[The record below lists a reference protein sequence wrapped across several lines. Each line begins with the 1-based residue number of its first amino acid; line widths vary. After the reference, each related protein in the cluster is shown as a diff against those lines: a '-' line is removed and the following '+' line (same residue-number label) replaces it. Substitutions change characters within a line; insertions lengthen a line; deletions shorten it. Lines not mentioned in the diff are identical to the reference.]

1 MKNMKKLLSL
11 FLVLAMALT
20 LLPTAALATVAGD
33 TAAPT
38 APKAAEAGET
48 GDASASRPNMMGAL
62 KENLPAMSADASS
75 DGVLVTKIDKPQ
87 GLDLRQAAKELEPVE
102 DANQRYADEDLVRV
116 FVMLDGEEALLDQGF
131 TTDEIADNTA
141 AVKRASTKIAR
152 QQNAVVDGMNAAART
167 YAASKVAEG
176 EAQTFAVPQ
185 VQVRY
190 NYSVAVNALSVEI
203 PYGML
208 KNVRTLKGVKSAFV
222 APQYSVPENM
232 SADRTAEPYMY
243 ATQNTF
249 GSAQT
254 WQELGYTG
262 AGMKIAIIDT
272 GLDLDHPSFVGDPKL
287 TEDSMTQEDLTDTVI
302 SELKAK
308 QMYRTLTAEDLY
320 HSPKVPFG
328 FNYVDENVD
337 VTHDND
343 TAGDHGTHVAGI
355 AAANKLETTD
365 VVGVAPDAQLVVMKV
380 FGANG
385 GAYMDDIVAAL
396 EDCFVLDVDAANL
409 SLGSPAGFN
418 ASDAEDGEAAE
429 LSDRVYGQI
438 ASHDM
443 IVSIAAG
450 NSGSAAAGN
459 PLGTDLDFTS
469 NPDNSTMSSPATYPG
484 ATVVASV
491 DNVTEK
497 FPYIQVGDKKLPYTD
512 QNKTYNNS
520 TFVDAFAGETLEY
533 VMVPGLGEVSDFEQ
547 VDVEGKVAVVSR
559 GTIAFTEKHQN
570 ATDAGAIACIVY
582 DNAPGALSNMQ
593 GQTGTVPSIFV
604 SQASGEALAAGNGRL
619 TVPGDGSLVVEE
631 YATGGQISSFSSW
644 GVSPNLE
651 LTPDVTAPGGQI
663 YSSVDDGG
671 YDTYGGTSMAA
682 PHIAGMSAL
691 VLEYLKAE
699 HAEDAA
705 AAVEADDVDTVEA
718 WYHNVAQ
725 ALIMSTATPAVDPY
739 DTLYSPRWQGSGV
752 ANVYHAI
759 SSPAYLTVANNG
771 SDEEGTPKV
780 SLGDDKEKNGEYTFT
795 FTINNFSDQPQSYT
809 LDGSLQTEFAYP
821 VSGYNFMMESGYE
834 LSGEVSFEG
843 KLSVDDIQLY
853 LDLVNYELADALG
866 EEAVAELAA
875 LAAPADVFDTA
886 DVQAL
891 YEGGSILTVPA
902 GSSVDVEVTATLS
915 QADVAY
921 MEANFP
927 NGIYVDGYVRCHA
940 LDEGGVDLSLPFMSF
955 YGDWME
961 PPLFDTGWYYQE
973 DGDAVVSRYVNVL
986 WTDMGANDS
995 LLGISPYLADE
1006 VYDPAHNV
1014 LSPNG
1019 DQVYDYINEIYLGM
1033 MRNAEKIDFVWT
1045 KEGVEE
1051 PLFKKTATQVRKSY
1065 LVSEI
1070 GVDYPFI
1077 YSDYLGDDNFFTSD
1091 DMLAAGVQNGDRL
1104 TLTITGYGVKS
1115 LNDTSTEDVAK
1126 DVNVITV
1133 PVVIDTE
1140 APTAAITKL
1149 KEEGDESRYLKITVK
1164 DNYDAAALF
1173 TLTEA
1178 GDIIESFPV
1187 EGTMSESGETKTFFL
1202 DLEGYEGSFQVAV
1215 CDYGGNESYYQ
1226 VAYPGNVSLDPTQ
1239 FYAYRRSAVLTGQDQ
1254 TGNPAY
1260 QRTDA
1265 YNGWHSFETA
1275 DSLLRRSYSGDSL
1288 LSAAEYVDGYVIAVD
1303 DANVLYTM
1311 KAGSWTRNVL
1321 SATALADYPAILDM
1335 AFDRVNKK
1343 LYLLADQTDEAP
1355 QGSILVLDV
1364 TTGAVVAD
1372 SAVAVSGLREVANS
1386 RTHQLITLA
1395 CDNAGQ
1401 LYALDFCTV
1410 TQNYRPTGTVSSL
1423 YAVNGAT
1430 GAATYVGSTGQ
1441 TMRCS
1446 TSGAGYFQSMT
1457 VDHATDTLY
1466 WASYGGSTY
1475 YDSSYRSQLI
1485 VNKFFQLDKATGAV
1499 TAETETELSS
1509 ELVGLFKPAADVGA
1523 FPADAALTG
1532 ITVTPDEVRL
1542 LPKDE
1547 VLLEVQAQPYY
1558 VDPGAVTWTS
1568 SNDTVATVNDGVVTA
1583 KSAGTATITASVGE
1597 GANAK
1602 TATATI
1608 TVLELNAQLHSFSIA
1623 KKSWMDIQAADPA
1636 KAAVMRDAQGAPSE
1650 GDYFTAAAYADGDV
1664 YAYDS
1669 VGGFW
1674 KLDPETMQGNR
1685 VGSNSSIN
1693 GSSSLINA
1701 MVFSPAD
1708 GNLYAVYV
1716 KAEGMSTALS
1726 LVRVNP
1732 ANGAF
1737 ETVGPLPEDYQVVN
1751 LAADDQGNFYSVVID
1766 FDPETYEQI
1775 PSLLKFTPDDLV
1787 TEEPGGGEVD
1797 PGFDPMPFTG
1807 DATPGTDMPGVD
1819 VPGVD
1824 DPTVPGD
1831 EPAALAPVP
1840 LVGFEGAISGNGYE
1854 SLAWSYDDQCLYF
1867 ADGVGI
1873 LHWIKPDTAE
1883 CLALDFIGIGGENF
1897 SLHEVTSADNAPEVH
1912 YEEVAR
1918 VLQPQ
1923 SMLVPV
1929 GFTTSAGLAF
1939 EPWNSRPAEMSFTV
1953 DNTEIATVDAEGF
1966 VTGVKAGTATL
1977 TASVKMAESDTTA
1990 ETIKI
1995 PVKVVDAD
2003 VTLGGYMNFD
2013 FAYGTAFWLTF
2024 NSLDPS
2030 SLDKDKLTVTDSV
2043 SNSGGETSWLIMA
2056 GAYYDGTFYGY
2067 AQDGTGEY
2075 NYKCYLLKTTP
2086 GSLDCDYQ
2094 VLAKVDGNIR
2104 DMAFDYTTGT
2114 LYAVMD
2120 NGSERS
2126 TLCQVNTETGELTP
2140 VSTIETYLTNLA
2152 IDDEGVIWSVN
2163 KQGYLIRTELFDGEY
2178 VADIVGPTG
2187 ITRADTCQSMHY
2199 DYKTDNLFWAQAAR
2213 DMSNGLY
2220 LVDRDTGSTTRLG
2233 AITTGVSLAG
2243 LYTADAEATEP
2254 AVPETVEANGVYLP
2268 AQQVATKGETLEL
2281 TATVLPISVADVTGG
2296 TLTWSSDDE
2305 TVATVSETGVVTAVA
2320 AGEATITATLT
2331 GTDISAQCVV
2341 TVLDHER
2348 MFYAYDETQ
2357 LQWISFPMDDPSNVT
2372 VVKSEMPV
2380 AEETA
2385 PGTEGEEPTPAQ
2397 APAPIVAA
2405 ALVDDAL
2412 YAYDAENSFYKITNF
2427 ETFDRGEA
2435 MTGAQEMEVTV
2446 TMYNFWT
2453 GTVEEMPVPVRVSDL
2468 SYDAVYQTLYALC
2481 FSEEA
2486 NVAVIGEVDLETGE
2500 ITVCWNSSESESGL
2514 LPGNLYVRDGQAWMV
2529 DVLTTGILNYLGQI
2543 APGAEPTQVALIQ
2556 GYFGDWNNGRS
2567 FIEDPYTGTVYM
2579 IRDLYE
2585 DYSNHEY
2592 YEPTLY
2598 TITLGDADITPVGE
2612 DGVIYGE
2619 VPEWDD
2625 PDQIPGVVIS
2635 SLFIR

>member
-38 APKAAEAGET
+38 APEAAEAGET
-48 GDASASRPNMMGAL
+48 GGASASRPNMMGAL

-102 DANQRYADEDLVRV
+102 DTNQRYADEDLVRV
-116 FVMLDGEEALLDQGF
+116 FVMLEGDDSLLDQGF

-302 SELKAK
+302 SGLKAK

-705 AAVEADDVDTVEA
+705 AAVKAHKVDTVEA

-739 DTLYSPRWQGSGV
+739 GTLYSPRWQGSGV

-759 SSPAYLTVANNG
+759 SSPAYLTVADNG
-771 SDEEGTPKV
+771 SDTEEAPTEDTPKV
-780 SLGDDKEKNGEYTFT
+780 SLGDDKGKNGEYTFT

-834 LSGEVSFEG
+834 LSGTVEFDQVLFPRS
-843 KLSVDDIQLY
+843 DIQY
-853 LDLVNYELADALG
+853 FLDQVNYGLAENLS
-866 EEAVAELAA
+866 ESELAA

-886 DVQAL
+886 DVQVL
-891 YEGGSILTVPA
+891 YAGGSILTVPA

-915 QADVAY
+915 GDDKKY
-921 MEANFP
+921 MDANFP
-927 NGIYVDGYVRCHA
+927 NGIYVDGYVRCYA

-955 YGDWME
+955 YGDWTE

-986 WTDMGANDS
+986 WTDMGANDG
-995 LLGISPYLADE
+995 LLGISPYLENE
-1006 VYDPAHNV
+1006 VYDSAHNV

-1033 MRNAEKIDFVWT
+1033 MRNAEKIDFEWT
-1045 KEGVEE
+1045 KETDEGTES
-1051 PLFKKTATQVRKSY
+1051 LFKKTATQVRKSY

-1173 TLTEA
+1173 TLTGT

-1187 EGTMSESGETKTFFL
+1187 EGTLSDSGETKTFFL

-1239 FYAYRRSAVLTGQDQ
+1239 FYAYRRSATLSAKDPQ
-1254 TGNPAY
+1254 TGATAY

-1275 DSLLRRSYSGDSL
+1275 DSLLRRSYAGDSL
-1288 LSAAEYVDGYVIAVD
+1288 LSAAEYVDGYIIAVD
-1303 DANVLYTM
+1303 DDKVLYTM

-1343 LYLLADQTDEAP
+1343 LYLLTDQADDAP
-1355 QGSILVLDV
+1355 QGKILTLDPV
-1364 TTGAVVAD
+1364 TGEVVAD
-1372 SAVAVSGLREVANS
+1372 SAVAVTGLREIENAE
-1386 RTHQLITLA
+1386 THQLITLA

-1401 LYALDFCTV
+1401 LYALDFY
-1410 TQNYRPTGTVSSL
+1410 NIYKDWRYSNGIANL
-1423 YAVNGAT
+1423 YKVADNGVV
-1430 GAATYVGSTGQ
+1430 TYVGSTGE
-1441 TMRCS
+1441 TMRNNR
-1446 TSGAGYFQSMT
+1446 GAGYFQSMA

-1466 WASYGGSTY
+1466 WASYGGSTSGY
-1475 YDSSYRSQLI
+1475 NPPI
-1485 VNKFFQLDKATGAV
+1485 VNKFFALDKATGAV

-1523 FPADAALTG
+1523 FPADAALTS
-1532 ITVTPDEVRL
+1532 IAVTPAKERL
-1542 LPKDE
+1542 LPGDQT
-1547 VLLEVQAQPYY
+1547 LLEVQAQPYY

-1568 SNDTVATVNDGVVTA
+1568 SNQDVATVDAGVVTA
-1583 KSAGTATITASVGE
+1583 VSAGTTIITASAGGE
-1597 GANAK
+1597 E
-1602 TATATI
+1602 ATATI
-1608 TVLELNAQLHSFSIA
+1608 TVLGLEAQLHSFSIA
-1623 KKSWMDIQAADPA
+1623 KMSWMNFAAKDPA
-1636 KAAVMRDAQGAPSE
+1636 KATVMRDAQAAP
-1650 GDYFTAAAYADGDV
+1650 GVNTYFTAAAYADGDV

-1674 KLDPETMQGNR
+1674 KLDPETMQGSR

-1708 GNLYAVYV
+1708 GSLYAVYT
-1716 KAEGMSTALS
+1716 KAEGFFGMTIS
-1726 LVRVNP
+1726 LVKVNP

-1737 ETVGPLPEDYQVVN
+1737 ETVGLLPADGYSVTN
-1751 LAADDQGNFYSVVID
+1751 LAVDADGNLYSVVLTYD
-1766 FDPETYEQI
+1766 VETRTEV
-1775 PSLLKFTPDDLV
+1775 PALLKFTLDDLV
-1787 TEEPGGGEVD
+1787 TEEPGGEIG
-1797 PGFDPMPFTG
+1797 PIGPMEPLADG
-1807 DATPGTDMPGVD
+1807 DTPAG
-1819 VPGVD
+1819 
-1824 DPTVPGD
+1824 PT
-1831 EPAALAPVP
+1831 LRT
-1840 LVGFEGAISGNGYE
+1840 LTNFEGAISGNGFE
-1854 SLAWSYDDQCLYF
+1854 SLTWSYDDGCLYF
-1867 ADGVGI
+1867 SDAAGI
-1873 LHWIKPDTAE
+1873 LHWIEPTSAE
-1883 CLALDFIGIGGENF
+1883 CLALAFIGAGGENF
-1897 SLHEVTSADNAPEVH
+1897 SIHEVTKKHAPTVSYAEV
-1912 YEEVAR
+1912 EN
-1918 VLQPQ
+1918 VLLPET
-1923 SMLVPV
+1923 MLVPMDFAV
-1929 GFTTSAGLAF
+1929 PAGLSF
-1939 EPWNSRPAEMSFTV
+1939 EPWNSRPYSVSYGV
-1953 DNTEIATVDAEGF
+1953 DGTDVATVDDKGII
-1966 VTGVKAGTATL
+1966 TGVGEGTATL
-1977 TASVKMAESDTTA
+1977 TVTVQKTETGTA
-1990 ETIKI
+1990 ETKTMTL
-1995 PVKVVDAD
+1995 KVVDAD
-2003 VTLGGYMNFD
+2003 VTLGGYVVST
-2013 FAYGTAFWLTF
+2013 FAYAGCYWISF

-2030 SLDKDKLTVTDSV
+2030 STDQDKLTVTDSV
-2043 SNSGGETSWLIMA
+2043 SDTSTGETSWLILA
-2056 GAYYDGTFYGY
+2056 GAYYKGDFYAY
-2067 AQDGTGEY
+2067 AQDYSGEY
-2075 NYKCYLLKTTP
+2075 DYKFYMIKATP
-2086 GSLDCDYQ
+2086 GSLDSTYMKLAQ
-2094 VLAKVDGNIR
+2094 VNGNMR

-2120 NGSERS
+2120 DGTERS
-2126 TLCQVNTETGELTP
+2126 TLCQVDTTTGELTP
-2140 VSTIETYLTNLA
+2140 VYTSQTFLNNLA
-2152 IDDEGVIWSVN
+2152 IDDQGVIWSVAKGGKLVKLTLAN
-2163 KQGYLIRTELFDGEY
+2163 GQYTLTE
-2178 VADIVGPTG
+2178 VGDTG
-2187 ITRADTCQSMHY
+2187 ITQADTCQSLHY
-2199 DYKTDNLFWAQAAR
+2199 DYKTDNIFWAQAAK
-2213 DMSNGLY
+2213 DTSNGLY
-2220 LVDRDTGSTTRLG
+2220 LVDRETGSTTRLG
-2233 AITTGVSLAG
+2233 AITTGISLAG
-2243 LYTADAEATEP
+2243 LYTADAAATEP
-2254 AVPETVEANGVYLP
+2254 AVPETVEATGVSLP
-2268 AQQVATKGETLEL
+2268 AKETVLMGETLEL
-2281 TATVLPISVADVTGG
+2281 TATVLPISVADVTGE
-2296 TLTWSSDDE
+2296 LTWSSSDP
-2305 TVATVSETGVVTAVA
+2305 TVATVDENGVVTPVA
-2320 AGEATITATLT
+2320 TGPANIIATLAD
-2331 GTDISAQCVV
+2331 TDISAQCQV
-2341 TVLDHER
+2341 TVMDHIP

-2357 LQWISFPMDDPSNVT
+2357 LQWISFPMDDPSDVT
-2372 VVKSEMPV
+2372 VVKSEKPV
-2380 AEETA
+2380 ADEQEPA
-2385 PGTEGEEPTPAQ
+2385 PAAEGEVTPPEGEEPAQ

-2405 ALVDDAL
+2405 ALIDDAL
-2412 YAYDAENSFYKITNF
+2412 YAYDAENSFYKITDF

-2435 MTGAQEMEVTV
+2435 MIGAREMTV
-2446 TMYNFWT
+2446 TISLD
-2453 GTVEEMPVPVRVSDL
+2453 GEEIPVPVRVSDL
-2468 SYDAVYQTLYALC
+2468 SYDAETKVLYALC
-2481 FSEEA
+2481 LNDEDNFA
-2486 NVAVIGEVDLETGE
+2486 AIGTVNLDTGA
-2500 ITVCWNSSESESGL
+2500 ITACWNNMESGSYRM
-2514 LPGNLYVRDGQAWMV
+2514 PGNLYVKDGQAWMV
-2529 DVLTTGILNYLGQI
+2529 DAMETGMLCYLSSI
-2543 APGAEPTQVALIQ
+2543 ENTAVPTRVALIQ
-2556 GYFGDWNNGRS
+2556 DYFGDCFNGRS
-2567 FIEDPYTGTVYM
+2567 LIEDPYTGTIYM

-2585 DYSNHEY
+2585 DWSNHEY
-2592 YEPTLY
+2592 YEPMLY
-2598 TITLGDADITPVGE
+2598 TITLGDGNITPVGE
-2612 DGVIYGE
+2612 NNVIYGE